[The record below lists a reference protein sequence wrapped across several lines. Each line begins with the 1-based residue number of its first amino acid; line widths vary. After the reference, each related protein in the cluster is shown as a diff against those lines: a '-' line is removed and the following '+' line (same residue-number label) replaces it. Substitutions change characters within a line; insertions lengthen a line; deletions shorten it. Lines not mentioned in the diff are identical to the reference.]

1 MAPKTLQSAARAGP
15 GKASS
20 ALPGPLR
27 CLVVDD
33 HEGFLRAARALLER
47 EGLEVAGVART
58 AARGLRL
65 ARELHPDVV
74 LVDIFLGPDDGFE
87 LARQLWEDEP
97 GPARAVVLISTHT
110 EADFADLVEASP
122 AAGFVPKWDL
132 SARAVRELYAQH
144 KAKTAKAP
152 WQRPSPSDGPPPH
165 GPRRDSD
172 QSPNKNNNKSTGRK

>member
-1 MAPKTLQSAARAGP
+1 MAPKTLQSVTSAGP
-15 GKASS
+15 GEADGARSE
-20 ALPGPLR
+20 PLR

-65 ARELHPDVV
+65 ARELRPDIV

-97 GPARAVVLISTHT
+97 GPARAVVLISTHA

-132 SARAVRELYAQH
+132 SARAVKELYDRH
-144 KAKTAKAP
+144 KALAASAPSQSSTTKT
-152 WQRPSPSDGPPPH
+152 QE
-165 GPRRDSD
+165 
-172 QSPNKNNNKSTGRK
+172 RKGKK